1 VTYLYLFKNHLLAM
15 SETKMY
21 VIPAKYRVTEN
32 LHILFW
38 LLKDISWAML
48 WKTLGMIMLGP
59 TLSVAILITWQTRK
73 LKAELFHNL
82 AISFWICANG
92 FWMIVEFFGY
102 DEQLRVFTAIPFG
115 IGLFFISIY
124 YLYILPRD
132 RRRAKLMTI
141 QVQATP
147 EVLQSAEK

>member
-1 VTYLYLFKNHLLAM
+1 M
-15 SETKMY
+15 SDSKMY
-21 VIPAKYRVTEN
+21 IIPAKFRKTEN

-38 LLKDISWAML
+38 LMKDISWAML
-48 WKTLGMIMLGP
+48 WKTLGIIMLAP

-82 AISFWICANG
+82 AIAFWICANG

-102 DEQLRVFTAIPFG
+102 DEKLRIFTAIPFG

-132 RRRAKLMTI
+132 KRRERLATVK
-141 QVQATP
+141 VEVTP
-147 EVLQSAEK
+147 EVLQSAKE